1 MTALSRESDLRRK
14 KRDQKKEEVRSM
26 SARGKERKKSA
37 PKSAS
42 KIVPKSYTILLTEL
56 AFKDRII
63 SMQRDAIEALER
75 IKK

>member
-1 MTALSRESDLRRK
+1 
-14 KRDQKKEEVRSM
+14 M